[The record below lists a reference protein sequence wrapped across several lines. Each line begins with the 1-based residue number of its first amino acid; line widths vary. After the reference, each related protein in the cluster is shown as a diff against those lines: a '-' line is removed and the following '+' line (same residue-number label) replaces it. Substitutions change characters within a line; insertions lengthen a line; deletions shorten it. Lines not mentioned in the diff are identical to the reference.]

1 MNRKAFAYASLL
13 IIGALL
19 LAACAAP
26 PAEQVEVEATAVPA
40 APTEAPEPTAAPPEP
55 ADQQAEFTEPEGSEL
70 ANTLVAAHSEYA
82 FTYDPTFCSWGDVCR
97 ICMVAYDPLL
107 KYDPASKQVVPWLAK
122 EWDVSDDGL
131 TYTFTLNEGITFHD
145 GTEMTASDVK
155 FTIERLLGI
164 DDGCARYVYP
174 VESMEVAD
182 DYTIAVTLDA
192 PNAAF
197 LQSMVV
203 IFIISE
209 DGVKANEVDGD
220 WAQAYLMDND
230 LGSGPYQHVSTVPE
244 QQAVFEKFEGYWKGW
259 DGDHVDGITWLW
271 IKESA
276 TQRLM
281 LESGELDI
289 SMEPSVDDLAE
300 FEASPDYQVLEG
312 ESPVIFE
319 VDFRVIHPPLDDI
332 RVRQALAMAID
343 YDYHIE
349 VALAGYGRRAQG
361 PLTSVFPY
369 HNYDIELIPF
379 DLEAAKALLAEAGY
393 PEGGFTLKVAYESAQ
408 EEKIRALEMV
418 QANWGELGIEIEPM
432 GMDWMAQ
439 AAMQQDVNSEPD
451 VYLGYIWPGMTDPE
465 CLREFYH
472 GDQMGVFDSNAS
484 FWSDPEVDRL
494 MDEGLMETDPARREE
509 IYKQVQQLIADAI
522 PAAWVSENPY
532 NMVANKYVKGYVY
545 NSAYHQALDV
555 YHMWLEGKP

>member
-1 MNRKAFAYASLL
+1 MNRKSFALASLL
-13 IIGALL
+13 IIISLV
-19 LAACAAP
+19 LAACGP
-26 PAEQVEVEATAVPA
+26 T
-40 APTEAPEPTAAPPEP
+40 APTETTAPEPTTAPPEP
-55 ADQQAEFTEPEGSEL
+55 AEATEPAEAIEPTEAPAATEPAKSEL

-82 FTYDPTFCSWGDVCR
+82 FTFDPTFCSWGDVCR
-97 ICMVAYDPLL
+97 ICLVAYEPLV
-107 KYDPASKQVVPWLAK
+107 KYDPATKEIIPGLAK
-122 EWDVSDDGL
+122 EWEISSDGL
-131 TYTFTLNEGITFHD
+131 TYTFILNEGVKFHD
-145 GTEMTASDVK
+145 GTDLTASDVK
-155 FTIERLLGI
+155 FTVERLLGI

-174 VESMEVAD
+174 VESMEVVD
-182 DYTIAVTLDA
+182 DYTIAMTLDA

-220 WAQAYLMDND
+220 WAQAYLMEND
-230 LGSGPYQHVSTVPE
+230 LGSGPYMLTSSIPE
-244 QQAVFEKFEGYWKGW
+244 QQAVFEKFEDYWKGW
-259 DGDHVDGITWLW
+259 DGNHLDGIIWLW

-289 SMEPSVDDLAE
+289 SMEPSADDLAG
-300 FEASPDYQVLEG
+300 FEASPDYQVLIG

-332 RVRQALAMAID
+332 RVRKALAMAID

-349 VALAGYGRRAQG
+349 VALAGYGKRAQG

-369 HNYDIELIPF
+369 HNYDIELIPY
-379 DLEAAKALLAEAGY
+379 DLEAAKELLAEAGY
-393 PEGGFTLKVAYESAQ
+393 PDGGFTLKVAYESAQ
-408 EEKIRALEMV
+408 DEKVRALEMI
-418 QANWGELGIEIEPM
+418 QTNWGQLGIEIEPM

-509 IYKQVQQLIADAI
+509 IYKEVQQLIADAI

-532 NMVANKYVKGYVY
+532 NIVANNYVKGYVY

-555 YHMWLEGKP
+555 YDMWLEGKP

>member
-1 MNRKAFAYASLL
+1 
-13 IIGALL
+13 
-19 LAACAAP
+19 
-26 PAEQVEVEATAVPA
+26 
-40 APTEAPEPTAAPPEP
+40 
-55 ADQQAEFTEPEGSEL
+55 
-70 ANTLVAAHSEYA
+70 
-82 FTYDPTFCSWGDVCR
+82 
-97 ICMVAYDPLL
+97 
-107 KYDPASKQVVPWLAK
+107 
-122 EWDVSDDGL
+122 
-131 TYTFTLNEGITFHD
+131 
-145 GTEMTASDVK
+145 
-155 FTIERLLGI
+155 
-164 DDGCARYVYP
+164 
-174 VESMEVAD
+174 
-182 DYTIAVTLDA
+182 
-192 PNAAF
+192 
-197 LQSMVV
+197 
-203 IFIISE
+203 
-209 DGVKANEVDGD
+209 
-220 WAQAYLMDND
+220 MDND

-332 RVRQALAMAID
+332 RVRQALATAID

-408 EEKIRALEMV
+408 EEKVRALEMV

-494 MDEGLMETDPARREE
+494 MDEGLMETDPARRDE

-545 NSAYHQALDV
+545 NPAYHQALDV